1 MNIENFSTAN
11 LPGLADLGD
20 TKNWASIKGDD
31 PGPKGPIGTAGC
43 SATGVGSGNLT
54 STTSNWRIP
63 PTTYTNGLIIDSSN
77 SNPYTYETIK
87 TERLPMSEELYL
99 YITGGKSCISTAPP
113 TWNSQENCLW
123 HAKGSRVLSIEGD
136 YGLSRLI
143 KSYIGSELDII
154 YTYLTIN
161 GFNVYATILGPS
173 GELFVEKAP
182 IKGKENLIHRSR
194 KK

>member
-20 TKNWASIKGDD
+20 TKNWASIKGIKGSV
-31 PGPKGPIGTAGC
+31 GPVGC

-54 STTSNWRIP
+54 STTSNWYIP
-63 PTTYTNGLIIDSSN
+63 PTTYANGLIIGS
-77 SNPYTYETIK
+77 SNPYAYGTIK

-143 KSYIGSELDII
+143 KSYIGSELDVI

>member
-1 MNIENFSTAN
+1 MNIENFSTTN

-20 TKNWASIKGDD
+20 D
-31 PGPKGPIGTAGC
+31 PGPKGPVGC

-54 STTSNWRIP
+54 STTSNLYIP
-63 PTTYTNGLIIDSSN
+63 STGIYTNNITVNS
-77 SNPYTYETIK
+77 SNPYTYRPIK

-123 HAKGSRVLSIEGD
+123 YAKGSRVLSIEDD

-143 KSYIGSELDII
+143 KSYIDSELDVI

-161 GFNVYATILGPS
+161 GFNVYATIL
-173 GELFVEKAP
+173 ELFVEKAP
-182 IKGKENLIHRSR
+182 IKGKEDLIHRSR

>member
-1 MNIENFSTAN
+1 MNIENFSTTN

-20 TKNWASIKGDD
+20 TKNYASIKGDD
-31 PGPKGPIGTAGC
+31 PGPIGPVGC

-54 STTSNWRIP
+54 STTSNLYIP
-63 PTTYTNGLIIDSSN
+63 STGIYTNNITVNS
-77 SNPYTYETIK
+77 SNPYTYGPIK

-99 YITGGKSCISTAPP
+99 YITEGKSCISTAPP

-136 YGLSRLI
+136 
-143 KSYIGSELDII
+143 SELDVI

-182 IKGKENLIHRSR
+182 IKGKEDLIHRSR